1 MAETKDNKQQPE
13 EEGNSLEEHR
23 RRMRFQWNDLMED
36 LIEDGRRRGL
46 FEDLPGKGK
55 PLDLDANIYEGSNT
69 LANQIMKAND
79 IKPVWLAQRIG
90 VAEKIDELRQEMSR
104 TWERYHAAFT
114 HAQGESH
121 RQALTI
127 GWDDQCQRW
136 QTNIDRLNKEIE
148 TYNLKRPAGQMEI
161 IKLRL
166 SDELKRVEAPRY
178 LL

>member
-1 MAETKDNKQQPE
+1 MDSQNDDKQPQE
-13 EEGNSLEEHR
+13 GEGNSQEEHR

-55 PLDLDANIYEGSNT
+55 PLNLEKNFYEGSNT
-69 LANQIMKAND
+69 LANQLMKAND
-79 IKPVWLAQRIG
+79 IKPIWLAQRIG
-90 VAEKIDELRQEMSR
+90 LSEKIDELRIEMGR
-104 TWERYHAAFT
+104 VWQRYASAFN
-114 HAQGESH
+114 HSQGDSH

-136 QTNIDRLNKEIE
+136 QDTIVKLNKEIE
-148 TYNLKRPAGQMEI
+148 TYNLKRPDGQTELL
-161 IKLRL
+161 KLRL
-166 SDELKRVEAPRY
+166 GDELKRIDAPRY